1 MSGHPGPH
9 CSGEQLSCYNSIRVQ
24 IVFFRSGLASTPNNA
39 KVWYNYG
46 NYLRDQEVKETAATC
61 YKEAVRLWPDYVI
74 ALNNLAT
81 VTDNQTDIETLLLK
95 ALQLDSGVL
104 TRRRQ
109 HKYR

>member
-1 MSGHPGPH
+1 MS
-9 CSGEQLSCYNSIRVQ
+9 SYRVTKIAFVYK

-95 ALQLDSGVL
+95 ALQLDSGVM
-104 TRRRQ
+104 TRPRQ

>member
-1 MSGHPGPH
+1 M
-9 CSGEQLSCYNSIRVQ
+9 
-24 IVFFRSGLASTPNNA
+24 STPNNA

-81 VTDNQTDIETLLLK
+81 GDPILSLPNHAVRHRIQHPRKKQT
-95 ALQLDSGVL
+95 
-104 TRRRQ
+104 
-109 HKYR
+109 

>member
-1 MSGHPGPH
+1 MHHFGIKPLVIPDNILEYQGQRRNKKKHTY
-9 CSGEQLSCYNSIRVQ
+9 GEE
-24 IVFFRSGLASTPNNA
+24 ATNNA

-95 ALQLDSGVL
+95 ALQLDSGLL
-104 TRRRQ
+104 TWP
-109 HKYR
+109 HPSKYR

>member
-1 MSGHPGPH
+1 MNVCFHNSHA
-9 CSGEQLSCYNSIRVQ
+9 LS
-24 IVFFRSGLASTPNNA
+24 RSGLASTPNNA

-61 YKEAVRLWPDYVI
+61 YKEALRLWPDYVI

-95 ALQLDSGVL
+95 ALHLDSGL
-104 TRRRQ
+104 LSQPRLPK
-109 HKYR
+109 H